1 MARETGS
8 WTVTWNGT
16 GVRTGEFHTRGTCR
30 RQQENTPPL
39 VAAFPKPPGLKAGAP
54 GRMKGSR
61 QKGSKAVQRH
71 RETEDEVSSHIQ
83 GEGFHLPAFESGTK
97 VGKVTTR
104 LKFKWCRMGRRED
117 ETLAGRPGEQSRRPS
132 WAPGCRASIAE
143 SQAGGASR
151 HHCSTEE

>member
-1 MARETGS
+1 M
-8 WTVTWNGT
+8 WNGT
-16 GVRTGEFHTRGTCR
+16 RVRTGEFHTRDTCR
-30 RQQENTPPL
+30 APAGNPHPHPSI
-39 VAAFPKPPGLKAGAP
+39 AAFPKPPSLKARAP

-61 QKGSKAVQRH
+61 QKDSKAVQRQ

-117 ETLAGRPGEQSRRPS
+117 ETLAGRPGEQSQSPAR
-132 WAPGCRASIAE
+132 APGWRGKHCRVPGRRGLSP
-143 SQAGGASR
+143 SLF
-151 HHCSTEE
+151 H